1 MQDTILSRSAWYLA
15 YTLSERA
22 KAGKANQ
29 AQGQGR
35 GKKRFRRWREL
46 HGFEEDSFFQQ
57 RLAAEGL
64 TEESFLALLV
74 EDSDAVRQRFE
85 SAPAWLRNWAEACG
99 APAELP
105 VMPSSDQWREHPGMA
120 FLPAVAPLLR
130 LAAQKIAENVQEV
143 VASGRELPFDPE
155 RIVALLLTRVPA
167 ELAGMMSRTMV
178 LELNVA
184 RVRGEL
190 TGDTPEARFES
201 FIDKLA
207 DPEFAQRIIS
217 EYPVLARSLAQSV
230 ERQVAVGRELIERLA
245 RDWQEICGQFCDG
258 KSPGRLTDLSF
269 GMGDTHCGGRS
280 VAVLTFRDA
289 ETNGEFKL
297 VYKPR
302 CLSVERHFQELLGW
316 FNQRGKQTVWAEEEG
331 PFFHL
336 MRVMDRGD
344 YGWVEFIRAG
354 PCQSIE
360 EVRRFYRRQGAYLA
374 LLYGLEATDFHYENL
389 IAAGEHPVLIDLES
403 IFHARENTDET
414 FDDQPLAAARKAVGD
429 SVLRIGLLPVRLWGD
444 GNVEGVDLSGLG
456 AAEGQISPIPAP
468 YWDRG
473 RTDEMGLKR
482 MRLPIP
488 GQQNRPMLSGQP
500 LNAMDYAAEIEAGFT
515 KMYRLLLC
523 HREELIDGPLANFAR
538 DETRCILR
546 PTMTYSWLLN
556 ESLHPDWLQDALD
569 RDLFFERLWHAARQ
583 RPEFFKIVPMELRDL
598 CEGDVPL
605 FTCRPGSRDLKSS
618 RGEVIEGF
626 FEKSG
631 LELVA
636 DKLRSLKAGDCE
648 RQRWFIR
655 ASLSALADDSASS
668 VPEQAIPAEAAIAGN
683 RTLPMKDALLDLARG
698 IGDRLEQM
706 AYRKKSEAVW
716 LGLTVHPERS
726 LEKHWTIAPIGADLY
741 DGLPGIALFL
751 AHLGHITGEGRY
763 TDLARAALAST
774 RNQIAQGNGSFASIG
789 AFSGLGGILYAYTHL
804 AELLDQPSLLDEADS
819 LLEKIPPLL
828 AKDSMFD
835 IIGGAAGCMLTLLGL
850 HRRHADR
857 ASADRAM
864 TLAVE
869 CGEHLLAN
877 RKQMD
882 RGAAWPVEEF
892 GPAPLMG
899 FSHGASGIAY
909 ALMELSAVAAEP
921 RFRQAALE
929 ALEYERGLYAP
940 THANW
945 PDLREVKNPYG
956 SPAPSKSEPR
966 FLWAWCHGAPGAA
979 LARLRMLPWH
989 RDEFLAAETI
999 AATHGA
1005 FHFSQGGNHS
1015 LCHGALGNL
1024 ETLLQARAA
1033 FPDGPWA
1040 GLIEHAA
1047 SAIVAGIQMAGP
1059 VCGNPM
1065 KVESPG
1071 LMTGL
1076 AGIGY
1081 QLLRLREPEAVPS
1094 VLSLETSAAAAGARA
1109 ANFAVAD

>member
-15 YTLSERA
+15 FTLSERT
-22 KAGKANQ
+22 KAGKGQQ
-29 AQGQGR
+29 AQEWDR
-35 GKKRFRRWREL
+35 GKKRLRRWREL
-46 HGFEEDSFFQQ
+46 NKFEEDSFFHQ

-64 TEESFLALLV
+64 SEESFLALLA
-74 EDSDAVRQRFE
+74 EEPGAVRQHFE
-85 SAPAWLRNWAEACG
+85 TAPAWLRNWAEAFS
-99 APAELP
+99 APDAAELP
-105 VMPSSDQWREHPGMA
+105 VLPSSDQWREHPGMA

-130 LAAQKIAENVQEV
+130 LAAQQISKCVQEV
-143 VASGRELPFDPE
+143 IAFGRDLPFDPQT
-155 RIVALLLTRVPA
+155 IASLLLDRVPA

-201 FIDKLA
+201 FVDKLA
-207 DPEFAQRIIS
+207 DPEFAQQIFS
-217 EYPVLARSLAQSV
+217 EYPVLVRSLAQSV

-245 RDWQEICGQFCDG
+245 DDWREICGQFCDG
-258 KSPGRLTDLSF
+258 KSPGILTDLSF

-280 VAVLTFRDA
+280 VAVLTFRDS
-289 ETNGEFKL
+289 ETSSEFKL

-302 CLSVERHFQELLGW
+302 SLSVERHFQELLGW
-316 FNQRGKQTVWAEEEG
+316 FNQRGKQTVWAEEER

-336 MRVMDRGD
+336 MRVVDRGD
-344 YGWVEFIRAG
+344 YGWVEFICAE
-354 PCQSIE
+354 PCQSGE

-403 IFHARENTDET
+403 IFHARENVEGL
-414 FDDQPLAAARKAVGD
+414 DDSQPLAAARKAVGD

-444 GNVEGVDLSGLG
+444 GNVDGVDLSGLG

-482 MRLPIP
+482 MRLPVP
-488 GQQNRPMLSGQP
+488 GQQNRPMLAGQP

-515 KMYRLLLC
+515 EMYRLLLC
-523 HREELIDGPLANFAR
+523 HREELIDGPLAKFAN

-556 ESLHPDWLQDALD
+556 ESLHPDWLRDALD
-569 RDLFFERLWHAARQ
+569 RDLFFDRLWHAARQ
-583 RPEFFKIVPMELRDL
+583 RPGFFDVVPMELRDL
-598 CEGDVPL
+598 REGDVPL

-618 RGEVIEGF
+618 RGEIIEGF

-636 DKLRSLKAGDCE
+636 DKLRSLKANDCE

-655 ASLSALADDSASS
+655 ASLSALAEDSAST
-668 VPEQAIPAEAAIAGN
+668 IPGPPTIAGKPA
-683 RTLPMKDALLDLARG
+683 LAMKESLLDLARG
-698 IGDRLEQM
+698 IGNRLEQM
-706 AYRKKSEAVW
+706 AYRGKDEAVW
-716 LGLTVHPERS
+716 LGLTVIPERS
-726 LEKHWTIAPIGADLY
+726 LEKHWTIAPIGVDLY

-751 AHLGHITGEGRY
+751 AHLGHITGEDRY

-774 RNQIAQGNGSFASIG
+774 RNQIAQSNGSFASLG

-804 AELLDQPSLLDEADS
+804 ADLLDQPSLFEEADS
-819 LLEKIPPLL
+819 LMEKIPSLL
-828 AKDSMFD
+828 AKDGLFD

-850 HRRHADR
+850 HRRHPDR
-857 ASADRAM
+857 ASANRAM
-864 TLAVE
+864 SLAMQ
-869 CGEHLLAN
+869 CGEHLLSN

-882 RGAAWPVEEF
+882 RGAAWPVAEF
-892 GPAPLMG
+892 GPVPLTG

-929 ALEYERGLYAP
+929 ALEYERGLYAA

-945 PDLREVKNPYG
+945 PDLREVKRPDG

-979 LARLRMLPWH
+979 LARLRMLPWY
-989 RDEFLAAETI
+989 RDESLAAETI
-999 AATHGA
+999 AAAHGA
-1005 FHFSQGGNHS
+1005 FHFSQDGNHS

-1094 VLSLETSAAAAGARA
+1094 VLSLETSAAAACTRA